1 LVKDVNSRFKIIDIL
16 KNKESVLKD
25 LSERNEKKKMNENEK
40 KQKIINNIDYENKFN
55 FLQLLRINL
64 LEPKCLEYFKDFLEL
79 FNKNLLVLLK
89 IIIKLKKDIYI
100 EILNINENKLNVQNN
115 SKINK
120 RNEVLSLINGTKIN
134 VNRYKDKENKIII
147 QKIKILMDE
156 FYKLRNSYDKKFDA
170 KVLQIQKYIT
180 NLLLQLK

>member
-1 LVKDVNSRFKIIDIL
+1 M
-16 KNKESVLKD
+16 
-25 LSERNEKKKMNENEK
+25 EK
-40 KQKIINNIDYENKFN
+40 FH
-55 FLQLLRINL
+55 
-64 LEPKCLEYFKDFLEL
+64 
-79 FNKNLLVLLK
+79 V
-89 IIIKLKKDIYI
+89 DIYI